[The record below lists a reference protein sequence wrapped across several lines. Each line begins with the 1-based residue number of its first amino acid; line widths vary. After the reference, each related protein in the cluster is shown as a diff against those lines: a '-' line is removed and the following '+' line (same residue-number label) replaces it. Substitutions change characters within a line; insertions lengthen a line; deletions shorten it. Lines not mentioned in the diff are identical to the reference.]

1 MNDKDFTKIAFIGLG
16 ILFLWW
22 LYQRKQVAA
31 VVATQPQVPVSSDPE
46 QVAFTNAPSG
56 YPIANVGNVNIDIGN
71 QGLAYLNNQYIPL
84 FGFVGIAQGVAYA

>member
-1 MNDKDFTKIAFIGLG
+1 MNDKDYTKVAFIGLG

-22 LYQRKQVAA
+22 LYQRRQVAT
-31 VVATQPQVPVSSDPE
+31 TQLQAPLSSDPE
-46 QVAFTNAPSG
+46 QVAFNNAPSG
-56 YPIANVGNVNIDIGN
+56 YPIANVNIDIGN